1 MKNYDITVVGN
12 GLISKLIV
20 VALSNHSFNICR
32 ISAKS
37 FHNKQNQIYS
47 IREDS
52 FSYFKHLKL
61 FKVNSFY
68 DIEKMLLFF
77 GRANEF
83 VLESYIDSQKILRI
97 IDQDTLEKSLDRIIE
112 KKEIDFYHYDDI
124 EIISDKEIK
133 AHQGNQSIDIYS
145 KLFLISDG
153 KKSIVRKKLF
163 GKNQEIKFNQ
173 KAITATFY
181 AKNVKPVAYQ
191 WFKKSGILALIPKSK
206 NEVSM
211 VLSYPKKNN
220 ITNAELYL
228 NDFFKTELN
237 LVCGN
242 QDFKD
247 IQFNSFELSY
257 TKPIFLK
264 NNFVFFGDSC
274 QAIHPLAGQ
283 GLNLGIK
290 DVSVFSELIKEKT
303 LQNINLKKLMYDY
316 RRNRIF
322 ERVFFHKLTH
332 SIAYL
337 NFENNI
343 LFEKLSSVFLKVFA
357 QSNYLKQ
364 KVINIANGGKHY

>member
-32 ISAKS
+32 ISDKS
-37 FHNKQNQIYS
+37 SHNKQNQIYS

-52 FSYFKHLKL
+52 FNYLRHLKL

-68 DIEKMLLFF
+68 DIEKMNLFF
-77 GRANEF
+77 GGVNKF

-97 IDQDTLEKSLDRIIE
+97 IDKDSLEKSLDRIIE
-112 KKEIDFYHYDDI
+112 KKQIDFHHYDDI
-124 EIISDKEIK
+124 EVISDNVLKV
-133 AHQGNQSIDIYS
+133 HQGAQSIDIYS
-145 KLFLISDG
+145 KLFLVSDG

-181 AKNVKPVAYQ
+181 VKNLQPVAYQ
-191 WFKKSGILALIPKSK
+191 WFKNSGILALIPISK

-211 VLSYPKKNN
+211 VLSYPKKNK
-220 ITNAELYL
+220 ITNAGLYL
-228 NDFFKTELN
+228 NNFFKKELN

-264 NNFVFFGDSC
+264 NNFAFFGDSC

-290 DVSVFSELIKEKT
+290 DVSVFSKLIKEKT

-322 ERVFFHKLTH
+322 ERVFFHKLTY

-337 NFENNI
+337 NFENNT
-343 LFEKLSSVFLKVFA
+343 LFEKLSSIFLKVFA

>member
-1 MKNYDITVVGN
+1 MKNYDITVIGN

-20 VALSNHSFNICR
+20 ATLSNHSFNICR

-37 FHNKQNQIYS
+37 FQNKQNQIYS

-52 FSYFKHLKL
+52 FNYLRHLKL
-61 FKVNSFY
+61 FKVNSFF
-68 DIEKMLLFF
+68 DIEKMSLFF
-77 GRANEF
+77 GEANEF
-83 VLESYIDSQKILRI
+83 VLESYIDFQKILRI
-97 IDQDTLEKSLDRIIE
+97 IDQDTLEKSLDKIIE

-124 EIISDKEIK
+124 EIISDNEIK

-145 KLFLISDG
+145 KLFLVSDG

-163 GKNQEIKFNQ
+163 GKDQEIKFNQ
-173 KAITATFY
+173 KAVTATFY
-181 AKNVKPVAYQ
+181 AKNVKTVAYQ
-191 WFKKSGILALIPKSK
+191 WFKSSGILALIPISK

-211 VLSYPKKNN
+211 VLSYPKENN
-220 ITNAELYL
+220 ITNPGLYL
-228 NDFFKTELN
+228 NNFFKTELN

-247 IQFNSFELSY
+247 IQFNNFELSY
-257 TKPIFLK
+257 TKPIFFK

-316 RRNRIF
+316 RINRIF
-322 ERVFFHKLTH
+322 ERVFFHKLTY

-337 NFENNI
+337 NFKNNI

-357 QSNYLKQ
+357 QSNYFKQ
-364 KVINIANGGKHY
+364 KLINIANGGKHY